1 MLKVVGNVELF
12 IERLEESGVVA
23 RRQIYNPLHRELGV
37 DDGEYP
43 HTSAAYESDIS
54 LPIYPALSDLEAH
67 CVVEAVLNAALG
79 L

>member
-1 MLKVVGNVELF
+1 M
-12 IERLEESGVVA
+12 VA
-23 RRQIYNPLHRELGV
+23 RRPIYNPLHRELGLA
-37 DDGEYP
+37 DGEYP
-43 HTSAAYESDIS
+43 HTAAAYDSDLS